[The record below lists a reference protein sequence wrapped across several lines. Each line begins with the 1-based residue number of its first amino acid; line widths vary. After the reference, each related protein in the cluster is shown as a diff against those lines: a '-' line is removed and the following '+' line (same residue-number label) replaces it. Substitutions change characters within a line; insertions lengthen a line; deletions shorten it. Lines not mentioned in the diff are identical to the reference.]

1 MWPLKRQDPATTA
14 ACLSFSPPAAASA
27 HYAMFHAPSFLPPF
41 QDAVVSIDKHR
52 GKKKIQHNG
61 RTPTTHGGAA
71 TATAPSQP
79 TNPTIRP
86 SAERALFE
94 RERATMMEDGGVLS
108 VGKSSGRDHMRRM
121 RPRTKG
127 TKRCAW
133 IPRTAGIQPPA
144 LNSKLA
150 TSTPSSALIVSFRRL
165 LSHPRPLP

>member
-1 MWPLKRQDPATTA
+1 MPCSL
-14 ACLSFSPPAAASA
+14 
-27 HYAMFHAPSFLPPF
+27 LPPSLPYF

-71 TATAPSQP
+71 TAPSR
-79 TNPTIRP
+79 PTIRP

-108 VGKSSGRDHMRRM
+108 VGKSGGRDHMRRM
-121 RPRTKG
+121 RPRRTKG

-133 IPRTAGIQPPA
+133 IPRTPGIQPLA
-144 LNSKLA
+144 LKSELA
-150 TSTPSSALIVSFRRL
+150 TLTPILYRIVPSSALMSVAGIKVFSNRNYD
-165 LSHPRPLP
+165 